1 VVEHRK
7 VERDELQ
14 AAIEARKELGQEME
28 PHVIDSFLDRI
39 EQRLER
45 REGRHPGRR
54 ADPGAFI
61 LGLVSL
67 GTAIPLLGIAAS
79 HGIAAIIAVCVA
91 LVLVNLVFRLR

>member
-1 VVEHRK
+1 M
-7 VERDELQ
+7 ERDELQ

-39 EQRLER
+39 EQSLKR
-45 REGRHPGRR
+45 REGRHPSRR
-54 ADPGAFI
+54 GDSGAFI

-67 GTAIPLLGIAAS
+67 VMAIPLLGIAAS
-79 HGIAAIIAVCVA
+79 QGLAAIIVVCLA